1 MFERERVRE
10 KVRMTVNT
18 IQEVEQK
25 EKKKMGDKRERIA
38 TNKKE
43 LALNQI

>member
-1 MFERERVRE
+1 
-10 KVRMTVNT
+10 MTVNT

-25 EKKKMGDKRERIA
+25 EKKKMRDKRERIA